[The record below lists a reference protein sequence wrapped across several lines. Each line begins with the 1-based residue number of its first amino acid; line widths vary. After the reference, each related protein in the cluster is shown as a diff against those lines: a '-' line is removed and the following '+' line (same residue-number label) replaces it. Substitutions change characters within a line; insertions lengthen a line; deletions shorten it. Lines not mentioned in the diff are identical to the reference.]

1 MCICK
6 LITSAQVVSYSHGV
20 KASERGINRAM
31 LAGKGLAYGSQCCN
45 MRNSVCIVL
54 IYVIYILNE
63 LGEIS

>member
-1 MCICK
+1 M
-6 LITSAQVVSYSHGV
+6 SYSHGV